1 MTAVNATVRLQFH
14 KGFTLDDAV
23 PLVPYFKRLGISHV
37 YASPIL
43 KARAGSMHGY
53 DVVDPSCINPEL
65 GGEEALERLV
75 AKLRE
80 HGMGLIVD
88 IVCNH
93 MAVGKDDNPW
103 WQEVLQWGLKSPY
116 SRYFDIQ
123 WNSPDP
129 LLKGQLLLPFLSDN
143 YGEVLAAGKI
153 SLQFDA
159 QKGEFFA
166 QHYEHKFPIYPPS
179 YGHILR
185 NTDSSALQP
194 FIRLFEALEATADDG
209 ERWQDAEVLHKQLST
224 LAQNETVAASIAEA
238 LKAYDVN
245 EASSPLKQPALET
258 AGLSSQEDYAARDE
272 HSGDLHPDWQH
283 NENLQRLHELLEL
296 QHYRLA
302 SWRTASDDI
311 NWRRFFDV
319 NELAGLR
326 VERAEVFQA
335 SHGKIFDLVARGW
348 IDGLRIDHVD
358 GLANPRAYCRKLRRR
373 LDYLKKQRPAELAQ
387 DHLPIYVEKILADK
401 EKLNTSWCTDGTTGY
416 EFMNQVSLLQHDP
429 RGELHLFD
437 LWTRLSGRQGTFKE
451 EAREARRL
459 VLGSSLAG
467 DVETVAQGLLQIART
482 DIATRDLP
490 LGAIRRALIE
500 IVVHFPVYRTYAN
513 ACGRSEQDQ
522 IFFNEA
528 LTGAR
533 QSLAENDW
541 PILDYLERWL
551 GGLALHALPPG
562 PIRNLRKK
570 TIARFQQ
577 LTSPAA
583 AKAVEDTA
591 CYRSAV
597 LLSRNDVGFDPQNF
611 SAPLAQFHQVNS
623 ERAAQFPANLLATA
637 THDHKR
643 GEDTRARMAVIS
655 ERSVWFAGKLEQ
667 WLNLAASLRTT
678 LDDGVVPSP
687 GDEIM
692 LYQILLGSWPLSL
705 LEPNTINSETINEYL
720 ERILRWQEKAMR
732 EAKLRTSWSAPNSA
746 YETGSREFLTRLLTA
761 EESRSLREDIINAAA
776 SIAAAGA
783 LNSLTQTLLR
793 ITAPGVPD
801 LYQGNEFWDF
811 SLVDP
816 DNRQPVDFG
825 ARVAAFSIDGSAS
838 SNDLRSVES
847 DIRSS
852 STTFGSTI
860 SDSTKGAELVKHWQ
874 DGHIKQW
881 LIASALQARTRNEP
895 LFAQGDYQALAVE
908 GEYADQVVAFV
919 RQHRNDVLFVIVPRL
934 CSNLLGES
942 SLPFINPTAWGETR
956 VSMPTELA
964 TKSLNLIEGLA
975 PINSPSHQSS
985 FLVSDLL
992 ANAPVN
998 FLIFSTAKSSTHPS
1012 SEASTPNGEVS
1023 HEH

>member
-1 MTAVNATVRLQFH
+1 MTVVNATVRLQFH

-23 PLVPYFKRLGISHV
+23 PLVPYFKQLGISHI
-37 YASPIL
+37 YASPLL

-65 GGEEALERLV
+65 GGEAALERLV
-75 AKLRE
+75 TKLRE
-80 HGMGLIVD
+80 HNMGLVVD

-103 WQEVLQWGLKSPY
+103 WQQVLQWGLKSPY
-116 SRYFDIQ
+116 ARYFDIQ

-153 SLQFDA
+153 TLQFDA
-159 QKGEFFA
+159 QTGEFFA
-166 QHYEHKFPIYPPS
+166 QHYDHKFPIYPPS

-185 NTDSSALQP
+185 NATHATLEP
-194 FIRLFEALEATADDG
+194 FVRLFEALETQENDND
-209 ERWQDAEVLHKQLST
+209 RWQDATVLHKQLST
-224 LAQNETVAASIAEA
+224 LAQNDAVLAGITEA
-238 LKAYDVN
+238 LKAYEIAAD
-245 EASSPLKQPALET
+245 QPTAEVKHLALET
-258 AGLSSQEDYAARDE
+258 ADSADDDHVARDQ
-272 HSGDLHPDWQH
+272 HSGDLHPDWQQ

-302 SWRTASDDI
+302 SWRTAADDI

-326 VERAEVFQA
+326 VERAEVFEA
-335 SHGKIFDLVARGW
+335 SHGKIFELVARGW

-373 LDYLKKQRPAELAQ
+373 LDNLQKQRPAELAQ
-387 DHLPIYVEKILADK
+387 EYLPVYVEKILADK
-401 EKLNTSWCTDGTTGY
+401 EKLNTSWHTDGTTGY

-429 RGELHLFD
+429 RGELQLFD
-437 LWTRLSGRQGTFKE
+437 LWTRLSGRQGTFKD

-522 IFFNEA
+522 AFFNEA

-611 SAPLAQFHQVNS
+611 SAPLAQFHQINI

-655 ERSVWFAGKLEQ
+655 ERSVWFAAKLEQ
-667 WLNLAASLRTT
+667 WLSLSAPLRTT
-678 LDDGVVPSP
+678 LDEGVAPSP

-692 LYQILLGSWPLSL
+692 LYQILLGTWPLSL
-705 LEPNTINSETINEYL
+705 LNPDKVNSETIKEYL

-746 YETGSREFLTRLLTA
+746 YETGSREFLTRLLTS
-761 EESRSLREDIINAAA
+761 EESQSLRDDIINSAA

-783 LNSLTQTLLR
+783 LNGLTQTLLR
-793 ITAPGVPD
+793 ITSPGVPD

-825 ARVAAFSIDGSAS
+825 ARVAALSTD
-838 SNDLRSVES
+838 VPS
-847 DIRSS
+847 DP
-852 STTFGSTI
+852 
-860 SDSTKGAELVKHWQ
+860 TKFDVTKANELIENWQ
-874 DGHIKQW
+874 NGHIKQW
-881 LIASALQARTRNEP
+881 LIANVLQARKGYAP
-895 LFAQGDYQALAVE
+895 LFAKGDYQALDVE
-908 GEYADQVVAFV
+908 GEFADNLIAFHRKFENSHLVVIA
-919 RQHRNDVLFVIVPRL
+919 PRFCTTL
-934 CSNLLGES
+934 PGDLKV
-942 SLPFINPTAWGETR
+942 PFISPSAWGDTR
-956 VSMPTELA
+956 VLIPGELA
-964 TKSLNLIEGLA
+964 SEGALAESLA
-975 PINSPSHQSS
+975 PVNSAQLKSS
-985 FLVSDLL
+985 VLVSDLL
-992 ANAPVN
+992 GHTPVN
-998 FLIFSTAKSSTHPS
+998 FLIFSSSTTSPTHLS
-1012 SEASTPNGEVS
+1012 IEVSTSTGEVS
-1023 HEH
+1023 HEP